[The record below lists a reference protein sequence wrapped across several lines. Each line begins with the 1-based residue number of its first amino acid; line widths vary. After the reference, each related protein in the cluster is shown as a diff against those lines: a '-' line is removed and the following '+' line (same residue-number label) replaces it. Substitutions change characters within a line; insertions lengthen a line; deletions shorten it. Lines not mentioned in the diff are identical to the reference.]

1 MAPRVVGYRHG
12 DDVRDEG
19 GAMSVVA
26 ETLRTKVP
34 ARMDRLPWSR
44 WHWLMIWAL
53 GTVWVLDGLE
63 VTIKGTVGA
72 QLKDSLGFSTVQ
84 VGGLASVYLLGAV
97 VGALFWGYLTD
108 RFGRKK
114 LFMIT
119 LVVYMIGVVSTVLAG
134 VFGLGIAYIW
144 FACARFVTG
153 FGIGG
158 EYAAVNSTIDELM
171 PARVRGWVALAINGS
186 WWLGTLF
193 AAGLGVL
200 YLNIFPENVGWRVAF
215 GMGAII
221 ALAVLMLR
229 FWVPESPR
237 WLITHGRPEEAEKT
251 VDQIEDTVH
260 EQTGEQLRE
269 PRDDIEMRMRRSVG
283 FLEIAKT
290 MFGVYPRRTVVALS
304 LMIGQAFLYNA
315 IFFTYGLMLTTYFGI
330 SAASVGLFLMPFA
343 VGNFV
348 GPLLLGRL
356 FDTWGRR
363 VMIPGTFVLAA
374 VLTVATGWLFM
385 AGNLSAVWITVAWTV
400 IFFFASAGA
409 SSGYLTASET
419 FPMEIRAMVIAFVYA
434 VGTAIGGIS
443 GPLLYSALISGGS
456 RERLFLGYCV
466 GAGVMLAAGIVH
478 RFLGVEAG
486 QKSLEDVAAPLS
498 AEDAEDQKSG
508 EQNDGD
514 EDSGHHDAGNH
525 EAGNHEA
532 GNHDAGNH
540 GSDRRAPQTVPRRQ
554 RPALSGLP
562 FSSDTGG
569 EDVEIGEETDT
580 LVRAL
585 AADGPTTRAGL
596 SRRVRSRF
604 WGPGRYHEALRNGLR
619 EGRIRRAGHGNL
631 TVPDE
636 ERERLGTGG
645 R

>member
-1 MAPRVVGYRHG
+1 
-12 DDVRDEG
+12 
-19 GAMSVVA
+19 MSVVT
-26 ETLRTKVP
+26 ETRRTKVP

-72 QLKDSLGFSTVQ
+72 QLKESLGFSTVQ

-97 VGALFWGYLTD
+97 IGALFWGYLTD
-108 RFGRKK
+108 RFGRKR
-114 LFMIT
+114 LFLIT
-119 LVVYMIGVVSTVLAG
+119 LVIYMLGVVSTVLAG
-134 VFGLGIAYIW
+134 VFDLGIAYAW

-200 YLNIFPENVGWRVAF
+200 YLNVFPEDVGWRVAF

-221 ALAVLMLR
+221 AVAVLMLR

-237 WLITHGRPEEAEKT
+237 WLITHGRPDEAERI
-251 VDQIEDTVH
+251 VGEIEDTVH
-260 EQTGEQLRE
+260 EQTGEELPE
-269 PRDDIEMRMRRSVG
+269 PGDGIEMRMRRSVG
-283 FLEIAKT
+283 FVEIART
-290 MFGVYPRRTVVALS
+290 MFAVYPRRTTVALS

-315 IFFTYGLMLTTYFGI
+315 IFFTYGLMLTTYFGV

-343 VGNFV
+343 VGNFL

-356 FDTWGRR
+356 FDSWGRR
-363 VMIPGTFVLAA
+363 TMIPATFVLAA
-374 VLTVATGWLFM
+374 VLTVLTGWLFL
-385 AGNLSAVWITVAWTV
+385 AGVLSAVWITVAWTV

-434 VGTAIGGIS
+434 VGTAIGGVT

-456 RERLFLGYCV
+456 PERLFLGYCV
-466 GAGVMLAAGIVH
+466 GAGVMLAAGIIH
-478 RFLGVEAG
+478 RLLGVEAG
-486 QKSLEDVAAPLS
+486 GKSLEDVAAPLS
-498 AEDAEDQKSG
+498 AEEADESPESRERAASTDSAEGAAEPD
-508 EQNDGD
+508 
-514 EDSGHHDAGNH
+514 
-525 EAGNHEA
+525 
-532 GNHDAGNH
+532 
-540 GSDRRAPQTVPRRQ
+540 
-554 RPALSGLP
+554 PAL
-562 FSSDTGG
+562 
-569 EDVEIGEETDT
+569 EEEVEI

-585 AADGPTTRAGL
+585 AEDGPTDRSGL
-596 SRRVRSRF
+596 SRRVRARF
-604 WGPGRYHEALRNGLR
+604 WGPGRFRRAVRVAVER
-619 EGRIRRAGHGNL
+619 GRVRRAGRSL
-631 TVPDE
+631 TVPDS
-636 ERERLGTGG
+636 EREKLGTGG